1 MGMVHLRKFVLES
14 KTRLLPVL
22 LALTL
27 MLPFALPMR
36 VYAFDPDV
44 DCQSKGIYMVNLDT
58 NTVVYER
65 AANERM
71 YPASL
76 TKIMTAIVALENCD
90 DLQEIVTSP
99 PYIYDEFVGI
109 NVSHASIEPNEE
121 ISMENLLYA
130 LLMQSANEA
139 AKIIADHIGGGS
151 IETFVEMMNQKAKEI
166 GANNTHFMNPHGLF
180 HEEHY
185 TTPYDM
191 YLITKYAMELDGF
204 MEMCTTMSREIGHSY
219 PLTNR
224 NETMSSS
231 SEYYY
236 EPIRGIKTGTL
247 EESGRCFISGASKDG
262 YNYLLVLMNA
272 PYLNEDGEVTETNY
286 AFTEAKD
293 LYEWAFEAYKV
304 KTLVQFNQM
313 YREVKVKMGKGVD
326 SVKAVAGDNFTSLV
340 MDEIEVSSMQPLPQ
354 LPDEIEAPVQK
365 GQELGYLKV
374 MLAGEQIGTVPLVA
388 AEDVEADPVLVYLEK
403 VKGVFRQFWFKFV
416 VLTILIF
423 LILYITVMIIR
434 NYNKKRYAKT
444 RNKSRGSTAV
454 NRTKSGK
461 KPKR

>member
-1 MGMVHLRKFVLES
+1 MGMVHLRKFVLKS
-14 KTRLLPVL
+14 KTRVLPLL

-90 DLQEIVTSP
+90 DLQEIAVAP

-109 NVSHASIEPNEE
+109 NVSHASINPGEE
-121 ISMENLLYA
+121 ITMENLLYA

-166 GANNTHFMNPHGLF
+166 GANNTHFVNPHGLF
-180 HEEHY
+180 DEDHY

-204 MEMCTTMSREIGHSY
+204 MDMCTTLVKDIGHTY

-224 NETMSSS
+224 NETMSSNS
-231 SEYYY
+231 QYYY

-247 EESGRCFISGASKDG
+247 EESGRCFISSASKDG

-272 PYLNEDGEVTETNY
+272 PYLNEEGKVTEINY

-304 KTLVQFNQM
+304 KTLVQFNQVHG
-313 YREVKVKMGKGVD
+313 EVKVKMGKGVD
-326 SVKAVAGDNFTSLV
+326 SVQVVAGDNFTSLV

-354 LPDEIEAPVQK
+354 LPEEIEAPVQK

-403 VKGVFRQFWFKFV
+403 VRGVFRQFWFKFV

-423 LILYITVMIIR
+423 LVLYITVMIIR

-444 RNKSRGSTAV
+444 RNKARGGTAV
-454 NRTKSGK
+454 NRTKAKK
-461 KPKR
+461 KPKK